1 MSSTK
6 SKNKIHLLIL
16 TGSVGVGKSSVAE
29 AISNILSSKS
39 IPNAIIDLD
48 YLRHAHPEPQ
58 NDPFHMKLGYK
69 NLASIWR
76 NYEDI
81 GITHLIIPNV
91 VENKKELKEFKSA
104 IPNADI
110 HIIRLKAD
118 IKTIHDRLK
127 RRDTGESL
135 KWHLNRA
142 IVLTKQLKST
152 KIEDLVVD
160 TKNKFITTIAKEI
173 IFKIGWL

>member
-39 IPNAIIDLD
+39 
-48 YLRHAHPEPQ
+48 
-58 NDPFHMKLGYK
+58 
-69 NLASIWR
+69 
-76 NYEDI
+76 
-81 GITHLIIPNV
+81 
-91 VENKKELKEFKSA
+91 